1 MRYFA
6 ILFIVASVFAN
17 AYLFFETQSLYAER
31 AKMIDELNILRNADN
46 IAILSEQRMRES
58 VADGA
63 RRQRDELGK
72 IDSTMSIDDLLSQC
86 RRGMFGKTEIS
97 AGSDATR
104 SIDNAIPTTGSA
116 GRPENWK

>member
-1 MRYFA
+1 MRYLA
-6 ILFIVASVFAN
+6 ILGIAVCMFADV
-17 AYLFFETQSLYAER
+17 YLFFENQALYTER

-72 IDSTMSIDDLLSQC
+72 IDGSMSVDDLLSQC

-97 AGSDATR
+97 AGSDSAR
-104 SIDNAIPTTGSA
+104 IIDNVVPKAGST
-116 GRPENWK
+116 GRPEKGK